1 MEVASGHEEI
11 VRREEIRTV
20 VGLLENSG
28 AISRI
33 VGQHKSGELDVI
45 GRDGDGSG
53 SIPRYGIMLVQ
64 NEKPEG
70 GSSLVI
76 TENGVRIIRTTH
88 ASDTNGS
95 TCLV

>member
-53 SIPRYGIMLVQ
+53 SIPRWHNACSKRKAGRWIKFSY
-64 NEKPEG
+64 
-70 GSSLVI
+70 
-76 TENGVRIIRTTH
+76 H
-88 ASDTNGS
+88 
-95 TCLV
+95 